1 MKSKAIVFAGV
12 RDVEIWDDVEIPPPG
27 PAEVLVRTE
36 LTGISVGT
44 DGWMLLGRYPGV
56 QERYPYIYGYQRVGI
71 VEETGSEVCDLKVGD
86 RVFVGTGLSGGTRM
100 ARDGRLAGR
109 AGAYTA
115 YGCCTQEG
123 AIKIPE
129 GVASEDAA
137 MTALVAV
144 PMVGRNLT
152 GVAPGDLVVVLG
164 QGMIGQM
171 AAQLCRIRGA
181 RVIGVDVLDQRVELS
196 RNYSAD
202 IAVNSA
208 AEDLVPIVH
217 QAQEV
222 GADVVFDCTGRSDL
236 FSLCME
242 IVRGECNEYAKP
254 GRLCMQGFFPD
265 PIPVDFAD
273 AHRRRLTMTFPC
285 GFDISGSRE
294 ALRLMSEGRLEI
306 QGLISHVWDIDQAPE
321 AFSLMLDKPNDVMGM
336 YIRW

>member
-1 MKSKAIVFAGV
+1 MESKAIVFAGI
-12 RDVEIWDDVEIPPPG
+12 RQVEVWDDVEIPPPG
-27 PAEVLVRTE
+27 PGEVLVRTE

-44 DGWMLLGRYPGV
+44 DGWMILGQYPGS
-56 QERYPYIYGYQRVGI
+56 QERYPFISGYQRVGI
-71 VEETGSEVCDLKVGD
+71 VEYAGSEARDLKVGD
-86 RVFVGTGLSGGTRM
+86 RVFVGTGLRGGTRLGPDD
-100 ARDGRLAGR
+100 RFAGR
-109 AGAYTA
+109 GGAYTA
-115 YGCCTQEG
+115 YGCCRQEA

-137 MTALVAV
+137 LVALVAV

-181 RVIGVDVLDQRVELS
+181 RTIGVDILDKRVELS
-196 RNYSAD
+196 RKFSAD

-208 AEDLVPIVH
+208 TADLVEVVH
-217 QAQEV
+217 QAQEA

-236 FSLCME
+236 FGLCTD

-254 GRLCMQGFFPD
+254 GRLCMQGFFPE
-265 PIPVDFAD
+265 PIPVDFAA
-273 AHRRRLTMTFPC
+273 AHRRRLTLTFPC
-285 GFDISGSRE
+285 GFDVSGTRE

-306 QGLISHVWDIDQAPE
+306 QSLVSHVWDVDQAPE
-321 AFSLMLDKPNDVMGM
+321 AYSLMLEKPNDVMGM
-336 YIRW
+336 YVRW